1 MVVVVSFDVMIE
13 MMEGDGDVGVTQ
25 TLVGLRS

>member
-1 MVVVVSFDVMIE
+1 MAVMSFDVMIE
-13 MMEGDGDVGVTQ
+13 MMEADGDVGVTQ